1 MAAAYR
7 EMVMAN
13 LDAAKDIEDRTRRLL
28 TRLSHAPHTK
38 TPSPPGS
45 PPAMISGL
53 LADSIQAEH
62 DGDDAIVGPTRLAS
76 SKNGP
81 IGRFLELGG
90 THEAH
95 NPGGYMTW
103 LENGQWYS
111 KRSIDKIER
120 PFLRPATDDAV
131 NSGAILRIYYDHW
144 LRAQQAVT

>member
-1 MAAAYR
+1 
-7 EMVMAN
+7 MVTAN
-13 LDAAKDIEDRTRRLL
+13 LDAAQDIEDRTRRLL

-45 PPAMISGL
+45 PPAMISSL

-62 DGDDAIVGPTRLAS
+62 DGDDAIVGPTALAS

-95 NPGGYMTW
+95 GDGMRWFEDGSWHYA
-103 LENGQWYS
+103 
-111 KRSIDKIER
+111 RSLDKTER
-120 PFLRPATDDAV
+120 PFLKPATDDAV
-131 NSGAILRIYYDHW
+131 NSGAILDIYYRHW
-144 LRAQQAVT
+144 LLAQQAVT